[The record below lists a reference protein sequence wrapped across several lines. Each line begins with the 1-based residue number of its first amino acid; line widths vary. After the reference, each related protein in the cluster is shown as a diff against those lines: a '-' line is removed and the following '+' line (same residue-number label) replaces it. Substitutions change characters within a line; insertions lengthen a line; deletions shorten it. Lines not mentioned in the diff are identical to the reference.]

1 MTSTGR
7 VAPNEGWPNVGCETE
22 AVSKGRTNENRS
34 SEQRKRTSEDRS
46 SEQTRRTNE
55 DRSSEQTK
63 RTSEDRSSEQT
74 RRTNEDRSSEQTK
87 KTDECR
93 SSEPIT
99 DMAAKGRIHSG
110 PVTQVAVVRLEGDP
124 SALLTHPPGHAHAV
138 CGCLHCMRVSRPEE
152 YQDPIGTHGDGIA
165 TAVRL

>member
-1 MTSTGR
+1 M
-7 VAPNEGWPNVGCETE
+7 APNEGWPNVGCETE
-22 AVSKGRTNENRS
+22 AVSKGRGRAKTEAVNRREGRTKTEAVSKRRGRAKTEAAS
-34 SEQRKRTSEDRS
+34 SE
-46 SEQTRRTNE
+46 
-55 DRSSEQTK
+55 
-63 RTSEDRSSEQT
+63 
-74 RRTNEDRSSEQTK
+74 

-93 SSEPIT
+93 SSEQTRGTNEDRSSEPIA

>member
-1 MTSTGR
+1 M
-7 VAPNEGWPNVGCETE
+7 APNEGWPNVGCETE
-22 AVSKGRTNENRS
+22 AVSKRRGRAKTEAAS
-34 SEQRKRTSEDRS
+34 SE
-46 SEQTRRTNE
+46 
-55 DRSSEQTK
+55 
-63 RTSEDRSSEQT
+63 
-74 RRTNEDRSSEQTK
+74 

-93 SSEPIT
+93 SSEQTRGTNEDRSSEPIA

>member
-22 AVSKGRTNENRS
+22 AVSKGRGRTKTEAVSKRRGRAKTEAAS
-34 SEQRKRTSEDRS
+34 SE
-46 SEQTRRTNE
+46 
-55 DRSSEQTK
+55 
-63 RTSEDRSSEQT
+63 
-74 RRTNEDRSSEQTK
+74 

-93 SSEPIT
+93 SSEQTRGTNEDRSSEPIA

-110 PVTQVAVVRLEGDP
+110 PVTQVAVVRLGGDP